1 MCLMQFD
8 NSELRTRGSIL
19 RMLREEHE
27 SSGAWEEFVR
37 IYGNQV
43 IRWCRGCGL
52 QDADAAD
59 VSQDVLIRFWKH
71 AARFT
76 YDPSRRFRSYLRQ
89 IVRAAL
95 ADWSERRGPQARASI
110 DVGGVLE
117 SLPAREELIAR
128 IEEAYDTE
136 LLDLAM
142 REVKGRVK
150 PHTWQAFHMLAIER
164 LPGEEVARRL
174 AMDANLAYV
183 ARRNVQRMIREVI
196 GRLEGGPGPKR
207 GESS

>member
-1 MCLMQFD
+1 
-8 NSELRTRGSIL
+8 
-19 RMLREEHE
+19 MLREEHE